1 MFTLFWLALVTGSL
15 IYNSKHLPQDYKD
28 SRFLRK
34 NLRPRHFAAGLLS
47 VFSVMLVTTLLYMY
61 IPPLRF
67 GWLTWLAAQG
77 SETQTGQTVESSS
90 AMWIGIIVML
100 LAFSVFLPK
109 LAYIEEEIFR
119 KPYIWKSAKTQAL
132 QSLKFGLIHLT
143 MGIPI
148 AAALALSTSGALF
161 ATVATKTAHKTK
173 EPLMQAVTQLP
184 EEYKNENN
192 IDHETITKA
201 AEENGI
207 LESALVHTAHNYL
220 IVTLLLT
227 SATITVLT

>member
-1 MFTLFWLALVTGSL
+1 MFTLFWLVLVTGSL
-15 IYNSKHLPQDYKD
+15 IYNRKHLPQDYKD
-28 SRFLRK
+28 SKFLRK
-34 NLRPRHFAAGLLS
+34 NLRPRHFAVGLLS
-47 VFSVMLVTTLLYMY
+47 VLSVMLVATILYAY

-67 GWLTWLAAQG
+67 GWLTWLATQG
-77 SETQTGQTVESSS
+77 AETQTGQTVESSS
-90 AMWIGIIVML
+90 AMWIAIIAMI

-119 KPYIWKSAKTQAL
+119 KPYVWKPAKTQAL

-148 AAALALSTSGALF
+148 AAALALSISGAIF
-161 ATVATKTAHKTK
+161 ATVATKTARKTK
-173 EPLMQAVTQLP
+173 TPLLQAVSQLP
-184 EEYKNENN
+184 QEYKTENN
-192 IDHETITKA
+192 IDRETITKA

-220 IVTLLLT
+220 IVTLLLA
-227 SATITVLT
+227 SAIITLSV